1 MTMLRSFLSLILI
14 ATSLV
19 AASQE
24 RPKIGLALSGGGA
37 KSMTHIGVIRELEKM
52 GIRPDYISGTSMG
65 AVIGA
70 MYAKGFSAD
79 QIEMLLTQL
88 DWDAVLNNEL
98 PRYRF
103 SYLDRRSSDRYFLT
117 FDTDSNGIRLPDAIN
132 SGQYVQNT
140 LTRLFQQSHAD
151 TNFSEFD
158 IPFLCVGTD
167 LVTGESIIYES
178 GDLGHILRASSAF
191 PSIFSPYEIN
201 GRLVVDGGIKNNI
214 PIKILKD
221 KGMDIIIASDAQANL
236 HQREDLTNMIT
247 ILEQVG
253 SFPNME
259 YFEEQK
265 QYADVI
271 IHPPLEE
278 YNIVSY
284 EFTDTIIRMG
294 EIETLKY
301 AETLRQWGTET
312 PLPPRR
318 PPFPQPKIYIHEITI
333 SGEDQTSKNFIRST
347 IDIDERDTVEIED
360 IDAGIE
366 RLYGSNYYTEV
377 DYRLYPIADSGY
389 SMRVIVEESQ
399 QQEQL
404 RLGVHYDDDFK
415 IGVLLNVTVRNALIK
430 NSKFSFDAVLSENP
444 RGELVYIFER
454 GFIPTLGFRVD
465 FHQFDSRVYQDRQPV
480 GEYTYTDFS
489 SEIFLHSTL
498 WDLYTIG
505 GGVRL
510 ENIDISEPLLRSEV
524 EESNTTYL
532 NYFGFIDFDS
542 HDRTY
547 KPTSGFSLTG
557 EFKIISEQVDFST
570 YLEPV
575 SVVHLSYDQAY
586 KFSDRWGARTRITGA
601 ATIGPDAP
609 FAYSIFLGSL
619 GENYT
624 QNIFPFIGYR
634 YMELFGRN
642 ALTARADLWYEAF
655 DNHFFTAH
663 VNVGKLEA
671 TVNDLFSSDVLL
683 DGYGFSYG
691 YKSPIGPLELFV
703 TRSTNHSDLLT
714 YVRLGFWF

>member
-1 MTMLRSFLSLILI
+1 MLRLFLFILAAV
-14 ATSLV
+14 ATISTS
-19 AASQE
+19 AQS

-37 KSMTHIGVIRELEKM
+37 KSMTHIGVIRELERM

-79 QIEMLLTQL
+79 QIEALLTEL

-98 PRYRF
+98 PRYRL

-117 FDTDSNGIRLPDAIN
+117 FDTDSNGIKLPDAIN

-140 LTRLFQQSHAD
+140 LTRLFQQSHTD
-151 TNFSEFD
+151 TNFREFD

-167 LVTGESIIYES
+167 LATGESIIYES
-178 GDLGHILRASSAF
+178 GDLGKILRASSAF

-201 GRLVVDGGIKNNI
+201 GRLIVDGGIKNNI
-214 PIKILKD
+214 PIEILKE
-221 KGMDIIIASDAQANL
+221 KGMDVVIASDAQATL
-236 HQREDLTNMIT
+236 YQREELTDMIT

-265 QYADVI
+265 KFADVI
-271 IHPPLEE
+271 IHPPLEP

-284 EFTDTIIRMG
+284 EFTDTIIQMG
-294 EIETLKY
+294 ESETRKY
-301 AETLRQWGTET
+301 EEVLRQWSSPT
-312 PLPPRR
+312 PLPPRT
-318 PPFPQPKIYIHEITI
+318 PPFPKSKIYLHEISI
-333 SGEDQTSKNFIRST
+333 EGHNRTSENYIRST
-347 IDIDERDTVEIED
+347 VDFNAPDTVELSD

-366 RLYGSNYYTEV
+366 KLYGSNYYNQV
-377 DYRLYPIADSGY
+377 DYRLIPQTDGGY
-389 SMRVIVEESQ
+389 VMRILVEET
-399 QQEQL
+399 EQL
-404 RLGVHYDDDFK
+404 EQIRLGVHYDDDFK
-415 IGVLLNVTVRNALIK
+415 IGVLLNVTVRNAIIK

-444 RGELVYIFER
+444 RGELIYIFER

-465 FHQFDSRVYQDRQPV
+465 FHQFDSRVYQDRTPV
-480 GEYTYTDFS
+480 GEFTYTDYS
-489 SEIFLHSTL
+489 SEVFLHSTL

-505 GGVRL
+505 GGIRL
-510 ENIDISEPLLRSEV
+510 ENIDISEPLIRSEV

-532 NYFGFIDFDS
+532 NYFAFIDFDS

-557 EFKIISEQVDFST
+557 EFKLISEQVDFNT

-575 SVVHLSYDQAY
+575 SIAQLSYDQSY
-586 KFSDRWGARTRITGA
+586 KFDERWGGRTRITGA

-609 FAYSIFLGSL
+609 FAYSIFLGSM

-624 QNIFPFIGYR
+624 QSIFPFIGYR

-655 DNHFFTAH
+655 DNHFFTLHA
-663 VNVGKLEA
+663 NIGKLEP
-671 TVNDLFSSDVLL
+671 TIGDLYSSDVLL
-683 DGYGFSYG
+683 DGYALSYG
-691 YKSPIGPLELFV
+691 YNSPIGPLELFV
-703 TRSTNHSDLLT
+703 ARSTNHSDWLT